1 VEPQVPG
8 ESVLEVTAGPVFVDD
23 PGLLTATRLSLAW
36 YPDDV
41 WRHVVASAWNRVDQD
56 LPSVGRAGQVGD
68 EPGSRLVASRVC
80 TTAVHLAF
88 LLSRPWPPYGKWRG
102 TALRRLPVGP
112 DLEFALGEVSRAP
125 TWPARQK
132 ALAVLLEVCRRLQ
145 HDVGLPVG
153 ARATRPFYE
162 RPFLQLDP
170 EVADDLLAGVQD
182 PSVRGLP
189 AGVGCVDQWVDAVDV
204 LVVPH
209 NRRAAV
215 RAFLGAG

>member
-1 VEPQVPG
+1 MH
-8 ESVLEVTAGPVFVDD
+8 PV
-23 PGLLTATRLSLAW
+23 
-36 YPDDV
+36 
-41 WRHVVASAWNRVDQD
+41 
-56 LPSVGRAGQVGD
+56 
-68 EPGSRLVASRVC
+68 
-80 TTAVHLAF
+80 VHLAF
-88 LLSRPWPPYGKWRG
+88 LLSRSWPPYGSGVNGASSAACGAGHRASARRG
-102 TALRRLPVGP
+102 EPSS
-112 DLEFALGEVSRAP
+112 DLDGAPEGAGEAARGVP
-125 TWPARQK
+125 PAAARHGSPGG
-132 ALAVLLEVCRRLQ
+132 R
-145 HDVGLPVG
+145 